1 MHAVGGNEVF
11 LDRARQLT
19 SSRRR
24 RSASGGDIWHT
35 AAIPEHGIEQIT
47 LSDGPHG
54 LRRQPEGG
62 DHVGIG
68 GSLPAT
74 CFPTACA
81 LASSWNPE
89 LAREIG
95 DALGVEARAQDVA
108 VVLGPGLNI
117 KRSPL
122 CGRNF
127 EYLSEDPLPGRPAG
141 RGAGRRASRRT
152 ASAPA

>member
-1 MHAVGGNEVF
+1 MRAMGGNEAH
-11 LDRARQLT
+11 LDRARRLSVEQKAALCL
-19 SSRRR
+19 
-24 RSASGGDIWHT
+24 GGDIWHT
-35 AAIPEHGIEQIT
+35 AAIAEQGIEQIT

-74 CFPTACA
+74 CFPPACA

-89 LAREIG
+89 LARAVG

-108 VVLGPGLNI
+108 VVLGPGVNI

-127 EYLSEDPLPGRPAG
+127 EYLSEDP
-141 RGAGRRASRRT
+141 
-152 ASAPA
+152 